1 MKRLVK
7 SILTTAFIFS
17 SSLAKEVPLGLPPV
31 PVPAD
36 NPIIPEK
43 VELGKKLFEDRRF
56 SANGT
61 ISCSHCHQ
69 KEKVFTDELPVSIGI
84 NGLKGKDNS

>member
-7 SILTTAFIFS
+7 SILITAFIFS
-17 SSLAKEVPLGLPPV
+17 SSLAKEVPLGLP

-69 KEKVFTDELPVSIGI
+69 KEKAFTDGLPVSIGI
-84 NGLKGKDNS
+84 NGLKGKNNS